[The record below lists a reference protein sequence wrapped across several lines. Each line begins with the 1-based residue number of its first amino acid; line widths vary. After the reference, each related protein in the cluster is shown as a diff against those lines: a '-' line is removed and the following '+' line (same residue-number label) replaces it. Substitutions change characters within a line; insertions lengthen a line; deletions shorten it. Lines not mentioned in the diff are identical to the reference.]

1 MQRPFSNLLRGAAF
15 MLLSVMLSTQAMA
28 AGTLR
33 YATIGEPPS
42 LDVHV
47 GTATIAATIG
57 QHMFETLYA
66 FDSKYE
72 PQPLLASGEKL
83 EDGGRTIII
92 SLRQGVTFHNGKEL
106 TAEDVVASLKR
117 WGEHGARGKLLMANA
132 VSVDASGDY
141 EVTLK
146 LSEPN
151 GAWKSM
157 LAFPNGGPVIYP
169 AEIVSAAGGNPIS
182 PDNYIGTGPF
192 RFKEWRANRYVELVK
207 YDDYAALDSPA
218 DGYAGARV
226 AEVDAVRFIPVPD
239 VGTRVSGIQAG
250 DYDYAEFISGDLYGT
265 LKNDSSVRIHLS
277 GAPIFGLVFVNSKH
291 GLLKDNRLLRQAIQT
306 ALNKEEALRVS
317 VGQEELWDAN
327 GSFFPK
333 GNIWYSEAGTEAYNE
348 GDPEKARKM
357 AEEAGYDGTPIK
369 LLVSTNYKT
378 HFDQATVFTRQLAD
392 AGINVQMVVVD
403 WATLLKKRAQPDQWD
418 MFVTHHGNIPD
429 PILLTALN
437 DSYPGW
443 WITEEKT
450 KLKAEFTGTSDLDA
464 RREAWSKLQA
474 LIYEQ
479 VPTMKVGDVYSYNI
493 ASPKLKGLGDSTL
506 IWPHFWGVSK

>member
-1 MQRPFSNLLRGAAF
+1 
-15 MLLSVMLSTQAMA
+15 MLLSILAASQAMA

-66 FDSKYE
+66 FDSTYE
-72 PQPLLASGEKL
+72 PQPLLATGEKL
-83 EDGGRTIII
+83 GDGGRTITI
-92 SLRQGVTFHNGKEL
+92 SLREGVPFHNGKEL
-106 TAEDVVASLKR
+106 TSEDVVASLKR
-117 WGEHGARGKLLMANA
+117 WGEHGSRGKLLMANA
-132 VSVDASGDY
+132 VSVEATGKY

-146 LSEPN
+146 LTEPN

-169 AEIVSAAGGNPIS
+169 AEIVSAAGGNPIA
-182 PDNYIGTGPF
+182 PENYVGTGPF
-192 RFKEWRANRYVELVK
+192 RFKEWRANRHVELVRFG
-207 YDDYAALDSPA
+207 DYAAVDSKA
-218 DGYAGARV
+218 NGYAGARV

-239 VGTRVSGIQAG
+239 VGTRVSGVQAG
-250 DYDYAEFISGDLYGT
+250 DYDYAEFISGDLYET
-265 LKNDSSVRIHLS
+265 LKADSSVKIHLS
-277 GAPIFGLVFVNSKH
+277 GAPIFGLVFVNSKE
-291 GLLKDNRLLRQAIQT
+291 GPLKENYLLRRAIQT

-317 VGQEELWDAN
+317 VGQEELWDAS
-327 GSFFPK
+327 GSFYPK
-333 GNIWYSEAGTEAYNE
+333 GNIWYSEKGTEAYNE
-348 GDPEKARKM
+348 GDSEKAKKM
-357 AEEAGYDGTPIK
+357 AAEAGYDGTPIK

-378 HFDQATVFTRQLAD
+378 HYDQATVFTRQLAD

-443 WITEEKT
+443 WNTKEKAD
-450 KLKAEFTGTSDLDA
+450 LKAKFTGTSDLA
-464 RREAWSKLQA
+464 VRREAWSELQA

>member
-1 MQRPFSNLLRGAAF
+1 MLRRYRNLFCGAAF
-15 MLLSVMLSTQAMA
+15 IVLAVTLSTHAMA

-66 FDSKYE
+66 FDSTYE
-72 PQPLLASGEKL
+72 PQPLLATGEKL
-83 EDGGRTIII
+83 EDGDRTIII
-92 SLRQGVTFHNGKEL
+92 SLRQGVKFHNGKEL
-106 TAEDVVASLKR
+106 TSKDVVASLKR
-117 WGEHGARGKLLMANA
+117 WADYGARGKLLMENA
-132 VSVDASGDY
+132 VSVEATGEY
-141 EVTLK
+141 QVTLK

-169 AEIVSAAGGNPIS
+169 AEIVSAAGGNPIA
-182 PDNYIGTGPF
+182 PENYVGTGPF

-207 YDDYAALDSPA
+207 YDDYAQLDGPA

-226 AEVDAVRFIPVPD
+226 AEFDAVRFIPVPD
-239 VGTRVSGIQAG
+239 VGTRVSGVQAG
-250 DYDYAEFISGDLYGT
+250 DYDYAEFIAGDLYGT
-265 LKNDSSVRIHLS
+265 LKSDSSVRIHLS
-277 GAPIFGLVFVNSKH
+277 GAPIFGLVFMNSKA
-291 GLLKDNRLLRQAIQT
+291 GPLKDNRLLRQAIQT
-306 ALNKEEALRVS
+306 ALDKEEALRVS

-327 GSFFPK
+327 GSFYPN

-378 HFDQATVFTRQLAD
+378 HYDQATVFTRQVAD

-443 WITEEKT
+443 WVTDEKT
-450 KLKAEFTGTSDLDA
+450 ELKATFTGTSDLEA
-464 RREAWSKLQA
+464 RRAAWSQLQS

-493 ASPKLKGLGDSTL
+493 ASPRLKGLGESTL
-506 IWPHFWGVSK
+506 IWPHFWNVSK

>member
-1 MQRPFSNLLRGAAF
+1 MRHSFRNLLGGAALA
-15 MLLSVMLSTQAMA
+15 LL
-28 AGTLR
+28 AGLAPITSASADTLR

-42 LDVHV
+42 LDVHM

-66 FDSKYE
+66 FDSTYE
-72 PQPLLASGEKL
+72 PQPLLASGETL
-83 EDGGRTIII
+83 ADDGRTIVMT
-92 SLRQGVTFHNGKEL
+92 LRQGVKFHNGKEM

-132 VSVDASGDY
+132 VSTEATGPY

-169 AEIVSAAGGNPIS
+169 SEIVTAAGGDPIA
-182 PDNYIGTGPF
+182 PENYVGTGPF
-192 RFKEWRANRYVELVK
+192 MFKEWRGNRHVELVK
-207 YDDYAALDSPA
+207 FDGYVGVDAPA
-218 DGYAGARV
+218 NGYAGART
-226 AEVDAVRFIPVPD
+226 AEVDAIRFIPVPD

-250 DYDYAEFISGDLYGT
+250 DYDYAEFISGDLYGV
-265 LKNDSSVRIHLS
+265 LKDDPSVKIHLS
-277 GAPIFGLVFVNSKH
+277 GAPIFGLVFMNSKE
-291 GLLKDNRLLRQAIQT
+291 GPLADNFELRRAIHT

-317 VGQEELWDAN
+317 VGEEALWKAN
-327 GSFFPK
+327 GSFYPE
-333 GNIWYSEAGTEAYNE
+333 GNIWYTEAGTEAYSV
-348 GDPEKARKM
+348 GDPEKAKAM
-357 AEEAGYDGTPIK
+357 AEAAGYDGTPIK

-437 DSYPGW
+437 DTYPGW
-443 WITEEKT
+443 WTTPEKAA
-450 KLKAEFTGTSDLDA
+450 LKAKFTGTSDLA
-464 RREAWSKLQA
+464 VRREAWSELQA
-474 LIYEQ
+474 LMYEQ
-479 VPTMKVGDVYSYNI
+479 VPAIKVGDVYSYNI
-493 ASPKLKGLGDSTL
+493 ASPSLKGLDETTL
-506 IWPHFWGVSK
+506 IWPHFWGISK